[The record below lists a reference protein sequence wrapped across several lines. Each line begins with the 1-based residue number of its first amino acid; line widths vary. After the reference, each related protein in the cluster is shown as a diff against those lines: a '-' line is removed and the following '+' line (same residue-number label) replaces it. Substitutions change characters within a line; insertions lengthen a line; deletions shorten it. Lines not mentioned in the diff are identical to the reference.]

1 MLYNLE
7 STLKLQ
13 EWNSVKQLFKDL
25 NAYQEESKIVECG
38 IDLLLSDGNCP
49 RETIIEALQIVTKE
63 GIYSQKSSLVM
74 TIRWVRIIMSLS
86 LPNREQ
92 FCEEIITQLKEGL
105 ALRKVKKN

>member
-13 EWNSVKQLFKDL
+13 EWNSVKQLVKDL

-49 RETIIEALQIVTKE
+49 RETIIEDAPDCHQGRNLFTEV
-63 GIYSQKSSLVM
+63 
-74 TIRWVRIIMSLS
+74 
-86 LPNREQ
+86 Q
-92 FCEEIITQLKEGL
+92 FGDDHKMG
-105 ALRKVKKN
+105 